1 SFNEARNIIDRYDD
15 ARVFFELRVNAP
27 DIHEELWG
35 TSDVVILAG
44 DILHIVDFKF
54 GRLPVHAK
62 DNPQLKIYA
71 YAAL

>member
-1 SFNEARNIIDRYDD
+1 M
-15 ARVFFELRVNAP
+15 
-27 DIHEELWG
+27 
-35 TSDVVILAG
+35 VILAG

-71 YAAL
+71 YAALSTLGAWEKVNTVRATILQPRDYDVDEIELRA